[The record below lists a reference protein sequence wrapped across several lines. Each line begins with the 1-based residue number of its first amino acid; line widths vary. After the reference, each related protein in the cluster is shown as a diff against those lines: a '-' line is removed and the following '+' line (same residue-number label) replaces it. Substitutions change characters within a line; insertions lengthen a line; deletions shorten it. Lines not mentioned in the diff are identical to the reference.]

1 MSSFSMVVDKIEK
14 NNSFVL
20 IGRNFI
26 WYKSRGGIL
35 SVLEDLK
42 ESVIAGNE
50 NKVIEYT
57 QQALEEGIDVEEIL
71 NNGFIPGMDVVGN
84 MFQANEIYVPE
95 MLISAKAMKAGM
107 KILEP
112 LLTKAGIEPIGKVVI
127 GTVKGDLHDIGKNL
141 VAMMLEGAGFEV
153 IDAGVDI
160 TPQKFMDLIKENK
173 ADILCLSALL
183 TTTMVGIKNVIDA
196 FEENGLRDDVKII
209 VGGAPLSADYA
220 KEIGADG
227 YSPDAASAVD
237 LAKKVIGK

>member
-1 MSSFSMVVDKIEK
+1 
-14 NNSFVL
+14 L
-20 IGRNFI
+20 IGRSFQEDFIGKNFI

-50 NKVIEYT
+50 SKVVKYT
-57 QQALEEGIDVEEIL
+57 QQALDEGVDLEEIL
-71 NNGFIPGMDVVGN
+71 NTGFIPGMEIVGN

-95 MLISAKAMKAGM
+95 MLMSARAMKAGM

-160 TPQKFMDLIKENK
+160 TPQKFMDLVKENK
-173 ADILCLSALL
+173 PDILCLSALL
-183 TTTMVGIKNVIDA
+183 TTTMGEIKKVIDA
-196 FEENGLRDDVKII
+196 FKENGLRDDIKIM
-209 VGGAPLSADYA
+209 VGGAPLTDDYS

-227 YSPDAASAVD
+227 YSPDAASAVL
-237 LAKKVIGK
+237 LAKKLVGK